1 MKKVILAVAISSLSF
16 GAIANSHYTGHRVGA
31 GLSGLTLSESGFD
44 LKMDTGFKLEYGYDI
59 NNIFGVN
66 TSYAMNSKGAYGV
79 DYDFNTFKIDT
90 DIGYTFDL
98 GELWLKPYGA
108 IGLAYGNEKI
118 SDRSGSLS
126 ASDSSL
132 FLGMGVRAQSK
143 MGVYADLR
151 YDMSSYD
158 GFDADSLS
166 FTVGYRF

>member
-16 GAIANSHYTGHRVGA
+16 GAIANSDYTGHRVGA
-31 GLSGLTLSESGFD
+31 GLSGVTLSDHGFD

-66 TSYAMNSKGAYGV
+66 TSYAMNSKSALGV
-79 DYDFNTFKIDT
+79 DYDFNAFKVDT

-98 GELWLKPYGA
+98 GDLWLKPYGA
-108 IGLAYGNEKI
+108 VGLVFGNDKV
-118 SDRSGSLS
+118 SDNRDSIS
-126 ASDSSL
+126 ASETSL
-132 FLGMGVRAQSK
+132 FLGMGLRAQSK

-151 YDMSSYD
+151 YDINSYD
-158 GFDADSLS
+158 LVDVDSLS